1 MEKILFLLAI
11 LFSSQSFAKTITL
24 DCVAKESVIVDGKK
38 QDRRDQVIIDD
49 NWNPPLIKFSWN
61 QHNIFERTKRYETED
76 DAFTYIRTYENKAG
90 GVKQRITINRSTL
103 EMKYNYIDMY
113 QKGWTRMTYQ
123 CEVVD
128 RI

>member
-1 MEKILFLLAI
+1 MKKILFLLAI
-11 LFSSQSFAKTITL
+11 LFSSESFTKTITL
-24 DCVAKESVIVDGKK
+24 DCVAKESVMVAGKM
-38 QDRRDQVIIDD
+38 QDRRDQVIINDAF
-49 NWNPPLIKFSWN
+49 NPPWIRFSWEG
-61 QHNIFERTKRYETED
+61 QSPTRYEVED

-90 GVKQRITINRSTL
+90 GVERRITINRSTL
-103 EMKYNYIDMY
+103 EMKYNHIDMY